1 MYTCTTQRGYSASVR
16 LVVTNNTCP
25 VIITADNNVILSTK
39 DNNIGTQV
47 LFSCPVGYNRTGQYK
62 IIWMVAV
69 VSLYQC
75 LYSPIC

>member
-25 VIITADNNVILSTK
+25 VIITTDNNVILSTK

-47 LFSCPVGYNRTGQYK
+47 SFSCPVGYNRTGQYK
-62 IIWMVAV
+62 IICRDDGNYLTV
-69 VSLYQC
+69 L
-75 LYSPIC
+75 